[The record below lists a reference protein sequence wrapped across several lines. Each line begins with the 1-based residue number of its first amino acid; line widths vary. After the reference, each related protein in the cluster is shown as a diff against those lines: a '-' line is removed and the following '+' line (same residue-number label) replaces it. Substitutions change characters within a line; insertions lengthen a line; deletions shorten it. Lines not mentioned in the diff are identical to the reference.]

1 MRGVALA
8 TICIPDGKR
17 LSWWCT
23 SCLKRR
29 KWWLSKETFESWLFP
44 VKKNETLN
52 ISDSTNQT
60 FTRKPYV
67 ETHTGRASWRLV
79 LFSTWRYLANLFR
92 SQIFQLILN
101 SMHKYQPRVHIIRK
115 RDHTASVIN
124 LKSEEMKTFTFA
136 ETNFIGVTA
145 YQNQLVSSEVFGP
158 SDFFLIN

>member
-1 MRGVALA
+1 MMHLLPEKKKMMSIKGNLW
-8 TICIPDGKR
+8 ILII
-17 LSWWCT
+17 S
-23 SCLKRR
+23 S
-29 KWWLSKETFESWLFP
+29 
-44 VKKNETLN
+44 KKNETLN

-67 ETHTGRASWRLV
+67 ETQTGRASWRLV

>member
-1 MRGVALA
+1 MMQLLPEKKKM
-8 TICIPDGKR
+8 TIKGNLWI
-17 LSWWCT
+17 LIIS
-23 SCLKRR
+23 S
-29 KWWLSKETFESWLFP
+29 E
-44 VKKNETLN
+44 KKNETLN